1 MEWVLE
7 AGERARQ
14 LFRRGASAHEALR
27 NLRASRPA
35 RHLHVVELQLDGA
48 LNFERGIGAWT
59 ICVTERPAEGQAPI
73 AAAVYSPETGEL
85 FTARAGQGAWRNGA
99 PISPSSS
106 TGFHRSIVALDPGD
120 AHGAEDAF
128 MRTVY
133 RLLAEPPGYR
143 TSGVT
148 SWDLCHVAAGV
159 LDGAYVA
166 RSGSSEEEASLA
178 APWLI
183 LKEAGARAL
192 TGPEGEVVAANPFLL
207 PLLARAA
214 GLEPGEDLP

>member
-1 MEWVLE
+1 M
-7 AGERARQ
+7 
-14 LFRRGASAHEALR
+14 
-27 NLRASRPA
+27 
-35 RHLHVVELQLDGA
+35 DGV

-59 ICVTERPAEGQAPI
+59 ICVTERPSKGQAPI

-85 FTARAGQGAWRNGA
+85 YTARAGEGAWRNGA
-99 PISPSSS
+99 PIAPSTS
-106 TGFHRSIVALDPGD
+106 TGFHRAIVALDPGD

-133 RLLAEPPGYR
+133 RLLSDPPGYR

-148 SWDLCHVAAGV
+148 SRDLCHVAAGV

-166 RSGSSEEEASLA
+166 RSGSSEEQASLA

-192 TGPEGEVVAANPFLL
+192 VGPGGELVAANPFLF

-214 GLEPGEDLP
+214 GLQPGGESP